1 MEHSRTSAQCLSVQV
16 WKLNIVAGCLSLGDN
31 VIGPSVQGGDQE
43 HLELEKAACGQVLIA
58 SPTPDSCIHLEGAA
72 AGEWSTVGDG
82 GTQVLEEN
90 IGLAACVETDT
101 AAVKPRW

>member
-1 MEHSRTSAQCLSVQV
+1 MGLQC
-16 WKLNIVAGCLSLGDN
+16 KEAT
-31 VIGPSVQGGDQE
+31 QE
-43 HLELEKAACGQVLIA
+43 RLDLEKAACGQVLIA
-58 SPTPDSCIHLEGAA
+58 SPAPESCVHLEGAA

-82 GTQVLEEN
+82 DTQVLEEN